1 MVKSTRRV
9 VAVLGLVA
17 MLLLATG
24 TDVLAATARP
34 RVLQPRSRP
43 FGMTY
48 EQWAARWWQWALSIP
63 ADRNPLVDPTGQNCG
78 VGQSGRVWFL
88 AGTFG
93 GGPAT
98 RVCTVPAG
106 KALFFPIVNAAFVAT
121 EPGETEELAHDVLR
135 EHIDQVDVNT
145 LGVELNGV
153 SIPNLGSYRAHSPTF
168 PVVFPDDN
176 LFGAPAGF
184 YPIAAADG
192 YWIMLAPLP
201 PGTHTLHF
209 RGELPNGTVLDVTY
223 TLIVTRGR

>member
-1 MVKSTRRV
+1 VKRSRRAFSV
-9 VAVLGLVA
+9 VGLAVLLLVGA
-17 MLLLATG
+17 G
-24 TDVLAATARP
+24 TDVLAATAKP
-34 RVLQPRSRP
+34 RVLPPRGRP
-43 FGMTY
+43 FGASY

-63 ADRNPLVDPTGQNCG
+63 VDQNPLLDPTGEHCA

-98 RVCTVPAG
+98 RTCTVPAG
-106 KALFFPIVNAAFVAT
+106 KPLFFPIVNAVFVAT
-121 EPGETEELAHDVLR
+121 EPGETEEIAHEVLR
-135 EHIDQVDVNT
+135 EHIDQIDVST
-145 LGVELNGV
+145 LVVEVNGV
-153 SIPNLGSYRAHSPTF
+153 PIPNLGSYRAHSPTF
-168 PVVFPDDN
+168 PVVFPEDN
-176 LFGAPAGF
+176 VFGVEGGF

-209 RGELPNGTVLDVTY
+209 SGELPNGTLLDVTY

>member
-1 MVKSTRRV
+1 MKGSRR
-9 VAVLGLVA
+9 AFSVLGLAV
-17 MLLLATG
+17 LLLLGTG

-34 RVLQPRSRP
+34 RVLPPRARP
-43 FGMTY
+43 FGLTY
-48 EQWAARWWQWALSIP
+48 EQWAARWWQWALAIP
-63 ADRNPLVDPTGQNCG
+63 EDQNPMLDPTGEDCA

-106 KALFFPIVNAAFVAT
+106 KALFFPIVNAVFVAT
-121 EPGETEELAHDVLR
+121 EPGETEAIAHEVLR
-135 EHIDQVDVNT
+135 EHIDQVDVST
-145 LGVELNGV
+145 LAVEVNGV
-153 SIPNLGSYRAHSPTF
+153 PIPNLGRYRAHSATF
-168 PVVFPDDN
+168 PVVFPEDN
-176 LFGAPAGF
+176 VFGVPAGF

-201 PGTHTLHF
+201 PGTHTVHF
-209 RGELPNGTVLDVTY
+209 RGELPNGTLLDVTY

>member
-1 MVKSTRRV
+1 MKGSRRAFS
-9 VAVLGLVA
+9 VAVLAV
-17 MLLLATG
+17 LLLVGAG

-34 RVLQPRSRP
+34 RVLPPRARP
-43 FGMTY
+43 FGASY

-63 ADRNPLVDPTGQNCG
+63 VDQNPVLDPTGEHCA
-78 VGQSGRVWFL
+78 VGQTGRVWFL

-98 RVCTVPAG
+98 RTCTVPAG
-106 KALFFPIVNAAFVAT
+106 KALFFPIVNAVFVAT
-121 EPGETEELAHDVLR
+121 EPGETEEIAHEVLR
-135 EHIDQVDVNT
+135 EHIDQVDVST
-145 LGVELNGV
+145 LAVELNGV
-153 SIPNLGSYRAHSPTF
+153 PIPNLGSYRAHSPTF
-168 PVVFPDDN
+168 PVVFPEDN
-176 LFGAPAGF
+176 PFGVPGGL

-209 RGELPNGTVLDVTY
+209 SGELPNGTLLDVTY

>member
-1 MVKSTRRV
+1 MKGSRRAFSV
-9 VAVLGLVA
+9 VVLAVLLLVGA
-17 MLLLATG
+17 G
-24 TDVLAATARP
+24 SDVLAATARP
-34 RVLQPRSRP
+34 RVLPPRARP
-43 FGMTY
+43 FGASY

-63 ADRNPLVDPTGQNCG
+63 VDQNPLLDPTGEDCA

-93 GGPAT
+93 GGSAT
-98 RVCTVPAG
+98 RTCTVPAG
-106 KALFFPIVNAAFVAT
+106 KALFFPIVNAVFVAT
-121 EPGETEELAHDVLR
+121 EPGETEEIAHEVLR
-135 EHIDQVDVNT
+135 EHIDRVDVGT
-145 LGVELNGV
+145 LAVELNGV
-153 SIPNLGSYRAHSPTF
+153 PIPNLGSYRAHSPTF
-168 PVVFPDDN
+168 SVVFPEDN

-209 RGELPNGTVLDVTY
+209 RGVLPNGTLLDVTY

>member
-1 MVKSTRRV
+1 LVKGTRRF
-9 VAVLGLVA
+9 VAVLGLAV
-17 MLLLATG
+17 LLLVGAG
-24 TDVLAATARP
+24 SDVLAATARP

-63 ADRNPLVDPTGQNCG
+63 VDQNPVLDPTGELCG

-106 KALFFPIVNAAFVAT
+106 KALFFPIVNAVFVAT
-121 EPGETEELAHDVLR
+121 EPGETEEIAHEVLR
-135 EHIDQVDVNT
+135 GHIDQVDVNT
-145 LGVELNGV
+145 LTVELNGV
-153 SIPNLGSYRAHSPTF
+153 PIPNLGGYRAHTPTF

-176 LFGAPAGF
+176 LFGVEGGVTPS
-184 YPIAAADG
+184 
-192 YWIMLAPLP
+192 P
-201 PGTHTLHF
+201 PPTATGSCW
-209 RGELPNGTVLDVTY
+209 RPSR
-223 TLIVTRGR
+223 RGRTRCTSGESCPTGRFSTSPTR